1 MFDLVNNHDEEVNL
15 GFTEKM
21 YLPEDLLIAWFNL
34 SAIITTYSLV
44 FYNMARSGTVK
55 VHPYLAIVISIGL
68 ILISTIYMV
77 YSLIPYYI
85 RITYLENTC
94 TKMKECSDEHVAYI
108 NIVKKSYIFLGILTS
123 IIQLIVTYLIIT
135 TV

>member
-1 MFDLVNNHDEEVNL
+1 MLDLVNNHDEEVNV

-21 YLPEDLLIAWFNL
+21 YVPEDILIAWLNL

-68 ILISTIYMV
+68 ILISTIYMI

-85 RITYLENTC
+85 RITDLEKTC
-94 TKMKECSDEHVAYI
+94 KKMKECTDEHITHI
-108 NIVKKSYIFLGILTS
+108 NTVKNTYLILGILIS